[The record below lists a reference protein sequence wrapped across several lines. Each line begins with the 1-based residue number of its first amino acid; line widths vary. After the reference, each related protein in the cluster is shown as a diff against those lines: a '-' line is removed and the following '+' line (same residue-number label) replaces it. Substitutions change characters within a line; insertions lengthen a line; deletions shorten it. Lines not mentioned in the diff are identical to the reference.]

1 MLRRAVPLAV
11 VLFASTSAYALKPGK
26 HADITKQS
34 CLDAGLPRDFC
45 QRAATEDY
53 DTDSREWDDLR
64 AHAQIDDGQTACQA
78 ADATAGRLYGLG
90 QDLRAAIASLAVRAT
105 EERAGNVGAALGRAL
120 HTIQDNCAHHGMPNP
135 QHAWFS
141 MSDFCDG
148 TKLSPDIQDD
158 AIACARKETD
168 AVMGEVAAAL
178 RAAGVVGRLSSYSCP
193 DHNTHGPH
201 DNTHQT
207 PICQR
212 RFLPGPFAA
221 CGFLA
226 RAGDWDGIDRT
237 WENSVATVAFRDA
250 FLSGLGGGAKPSDTC
265 GGDESV
271 LSKAVSDPVVDVS
284 VGKPQCFKA
293 DLFCLGKAD
302 DDADN
307 PFADDPEE
315 DTGGC
320 STGGTGGSAT
330 ALALLGLVAV
340 RRRRRR

>member
-1 MLRRAVPLAV
+1 MLRLAVPLAV
-11 VLFASTSAYALKPGK
+11 ILFASGTAHALKPGK
-26 HADITKQS
+26 HADITKKS
-34 CLDAGLPRDFC
+34 CQAAGLPRDFC

-64 AHAQIDDGQTACQA
+64 AHAQISDGQTACEA

-90 QDLRAAIASLAVRAT
+90 QELRGAIASLAVHAT
-105 EERAGNVGAALGRAL
+105 EDRAGKVGAALGRAL

-148 TKLSPDIQDD
+148 TSLSPDIQDD
-158 AIACARKETD
+158 AIACARHETD
-168 AVMGEVAAAL
+168 AVMSEVA
-178 RAAGVVGRLSSYSCP
+178 RAIKQAGISGRLSSYSCP
-193 DHNTHGPH
+193 EDHDRH
-201 DNTHQT
+201 DNQQT
-207 PICQR
+207 PVCQR

-221 CGFLA
+221 CGFLS
-226 RAGDWDGIDRT
+226 RAGDWDGVDRQ

-250 FLSGLGGGAKPSDTC
+250 FLAGLAGGESPSGTC

-271 LSKAVSDPVVDVS
+271 LSQAVSEPVVDVS

-302 DDADN
+302 DGDN
-307 PFADDPEE
+307 PFADDLEA
-315 DTGGC
+315 DDAGGC
-320 STGGTGGSAT
+320 STGGAAGAPMMLF
-330 ALALLGLVAV
+330 AALLLL
-340 RRRRRR
+340 RRRRR